1 MLMYPT
7 QLPTRAFAKKK
18 ILRPVNAGRRSTDGG
33 AQALPADGSASPMQI
48 RPGAATELWPAEVD
62 LVLSALDVGKNGD
75 YSDRRLGSR
84 TPYRVRG
91 QLRLF
96 SDQPGAEPYV
106 LYTRDVDPR
115 GMGFITPHRLPLG
128 YGGDVE
134 LFTPRGNKIRVHCT
148 LLRCRQAA
156 PGWYE
161 GAAYF
166 NREQWLFQVE

>member
-1 MLMYPT
+1 LLMYPSH
-7 QLPTRAFAKKK
+7 LPARSFPKKK
-18 ILRPVNAGRRSTDGG
+18 TGLRVNAGRRSTDGG
-33 AQALPADGSASPMQI
+33 AHVLDADGSATSMQI
-48 RPGAATELWPAEVD
+48 RSSANELWPAEVD
-62 LVLSALDVGKNGD
+62 LILSALDVGKNVD
-75 YSDRRLGSR
+75 ANRRLSSR
-84 TPYRVRG
+84 TPYRVRA

-134 LFTPRGNKIRVHCT
+134 LFTPRGNKVRVHCT

-166 NREQWLFQVE
+166 NREQWMFQVE